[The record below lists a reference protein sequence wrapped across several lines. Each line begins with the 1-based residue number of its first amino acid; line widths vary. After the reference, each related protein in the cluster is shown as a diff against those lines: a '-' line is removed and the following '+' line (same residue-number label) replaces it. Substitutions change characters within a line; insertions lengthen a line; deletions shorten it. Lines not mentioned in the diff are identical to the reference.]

1 MTRQINFQ
9 LSTIDDIYV
18 SSDTFEGTYKGK
30 RLFAGYE
37 GENEATR
44 LSFAFDSGFDNYTI
58 TLLLSGDDLEETEVE
73 LSEDDEYDIPDDYML
88 PEIVQMKIKAVYGL
102 QILYSPTINLWIK
115 R

>member
-44 LSFAFDSGFDNYTI
+44 LSFAFDSGFDDYTI
-58 TLLLSGDDLEETEVE
+58 TLLLSGDDLEEIEVE

-88 PEIVQMKIKAVYGL
+88 PEIVHMRVKAVNET
-102 QILYSPTINLWIK
+102 QILYSPYIELLVRK
-115 R
+115 